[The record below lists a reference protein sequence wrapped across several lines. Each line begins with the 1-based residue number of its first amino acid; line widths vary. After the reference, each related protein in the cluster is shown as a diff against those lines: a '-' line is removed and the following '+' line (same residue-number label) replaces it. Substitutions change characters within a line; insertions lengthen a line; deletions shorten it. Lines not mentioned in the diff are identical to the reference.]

1 MSEFKAFKKADLA
14 KVARKVGISVRSK
27 DTKQSLLEK
36 IESFI
41 DEQPEKAKEL
51 IESAG
56 LEDEVATLIE
66 DEDEEEEEEHAAAG
80 AEDDEDKDY
89 NAPAPISFQE
99 WVIDPAI
106 DLFENARSKVLDFTD
121 SIGLT
126 TLDINDDVRELLSRV
141 VTLNYLE
148 LLAEA
153 VFFTYTNVP
162 IVPIKRNN
170 SIHQVFKDN
179 IPRLQ
184 SSNLP
189 SPDFSALLEFSV
201 LSVFGNWII
210 YAVLL
215 PLVIS
220 FYVNFSRRVV
230 VIQDEDDEEDDIS
243 FVVRLYKY
251 DPFVFALAKVL
262 IYYFILQNGALST
275 LESYKTIFH
284 ALKNH
289 AVIQLGL
296 YHQFISG
303 LGNFPI
309 VIGLANVAIGL
320 YSQFEDF

>member
-27 DTKQSLLEK
+27 DTKQLLLEK

-66 DEDEEEEEEHAAAG
+66 DDDDEEEADASVAQAEE
-80 AEDDEDKDY
+80 EDKDY

-99 WVIDPAI
+99 WVVDPAI
-106 DLFENARSKVLDFTD
+106 DVFEQARAKVLDWTD
-121 SIGLT
+121 SVGLT
-126 TLDINDDVRELLSRV
+126 TLDVNDDLRESLSRV
-141 VTLNYLE
+141 VALNFLE
-148 LLAEA
+148 AAAEA
-153 VFFTYTNVP
+153 AFFLYTNVD
-162 IVPIKRNN
+162 IVPVKNN
-170 SIHQVFKDN
+170 SLIHQVFRDN

-184 SSNLP
+184 TSSWP
-189 SPDFSALLEFSV
+189 SPDFSGLLDFTV
-201 LSVFGNWII
+201 LSVFGNWVI
-210 YAVLL
+210 YAVVVPLL
-215 PLVIS
+215 IS

-230 VIQDEDDEEDDIS
+230 VISDEDDEEEDIS

-251 DPFVFALAKVL
+251 DPFVFALAKVVV
-262 IYYFILQNGALST
+262 YYFISQHGALSSI
-275 LESYKTIFH
+275 EPYSNIFYF
-284 ALKNH
+284 LRNH
-289 AVIQLGL
+289 AAIQLGL
-296 YHQFISG
+296 YHLFLTD